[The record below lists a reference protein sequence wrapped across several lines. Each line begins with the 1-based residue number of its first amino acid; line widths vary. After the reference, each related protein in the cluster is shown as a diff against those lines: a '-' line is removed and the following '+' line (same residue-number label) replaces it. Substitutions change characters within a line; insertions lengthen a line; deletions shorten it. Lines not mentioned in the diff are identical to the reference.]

1 MITSVENIT
10 LQPHPLDAW
19 AKALDALITCAP
31 GNETEISQY
40 LSAAMRKL
48 FVSGR
53 NLRLSNLQVRTVQRL
68 VTASNIDAD
77 IAFDIE
83 QQVRHNECGF
93 RINSTEIG
101 SPAVNEAGFP
111 QHAPVIGEHSP
122 RHPADHTATEAS
134 PEHPDQWAIRPIP
147 TGEASPLAFRDP
159 VRRPFRPLP
168 RGEATPSPAH
178 SSAPPASR
186 SDRS

>member
-48 FVSGR
+48 FVGGR
-53 NLRLSNLQVRTVQRL
+53 NPRISNLQVRTVQRL

-77 IAFDIE
+77 IAFNIE

-93 RINSTEIG
+93 RDRPAAGETAQPDPAG
-101 SPAVNEAGFP
+101 HTASPA
-111 QHAPVIGEHSP
+111 SP
-122 RHPADHTATEAS
+122 DR
-134 PEHPDQWAIRPIP
+134 PDQWAIRPIP

-159 VRRPFRPLP
+159 ARQQFRPLP
-168 RGEATPSPAH
+168 SDGATHRPAH
-178 SSAPPASR
+178 LSAPPASR
-186 SDRS
+186 LAQS